1 MKQGW
6 EIKKLGDIT
15 TSINGLWTGKKPP
28 FTTIAV
34 IRNTNFTKDCKLDTS
49 DIAYIDVEVKQY
61 ASRKLQCG
69 DIIIEKSGGS
79 DKQPV
84 GRPILFNIEEGEYS
98 FSNFTST
105 LRVRDKTTILPEFIH
120 RYLAYIYMRGDT
132 AAMQSK
138 TTGIRNLDFNLYKSI
153 NIPVP
158 SIEEQER
165 IVEELD
171 CLSGVIERKREQLRE
186 LDALAQSIFYQMFG
200 DPITNEK
207 GWDVKKLEE
216 LCDIING
223 FAFPSSDF
231 AESNPIKVIKIT
243 NVGVNEFIS
252 DDSSL
257 PEEYNNMEGCKVH
270 TGDIVIALT
279 RTIISTGVKRAIVP
293 NEYNESLVNQRVAA
307 ILANDRI
314 VSRRF
319 LYSYL
324 GTDFVRQYILQKAT
338 ALMQP
343 NLSIRDLRDM
353 PTIYPPL
360 ASQQEFAE
368 KIEAIEKQKEL
379 IKQSIT
385 QTEELFNSRMD
396 YYFN

>member
-1 MKQGW
+1 MKQDW

-28 FTTIAV
+28 FITIAV

-105 LRVRDKTTILPEFIH
+105 MRVNDKATILPEFVH
-120 RYLAYIYMRGDT
+120 RYLAYIYARGDT

-138 TTGIRNLDFNLYKSI
+138 TTGIRNLDFTLYKSI
-153 NIPVP
+153 QVPIPP
-158 SIEEQER
+158 REEQER

-171 CLSGVIERKREQLRE
+171 CLSGIIDRKREQLKE

-207 GWDVKKLEE
+207 GWEVKKLGEVCKTTSGGTPSKGHNEYYEGGTIPWLRSGEVNKMYIYDTELFITEE
-216 LCDIING
+216 GLQKSSAKWFPVDTVVIAMYGATVGQVGILKNKMTTNQAICGIFPNKEFTPIYLYHFLLSKKDDYIAMAAGGAQPNISQNIIRDTLVCCPTI
-223 FAFPSSDF
+223 AQQQLF
-231 AESNPIKVIKIT
+231 AERI
-243 NVGVNEFIS
+243 
-252 DDSSL
+252 
-257 PEEYNNMEGCKVH
+257 
-270 TGDIVIALT
+270 
-279 RTIISTGVKRAIVP
+279 
-293 NEYNESLVNQRVAA
+293 
-307 ILANDRI
+307 DRI
-314 VSRRF
+314 E
-319 LYSYL
+319 
-324 GTDFVRQYILQKAT
+324 QQKK
-338 ALMQP
+338 LIS
-343 NLSIRDLRDM
+343 LSI
-353 PTIYPPL
+353 
-360 ASQQEFAE
+360 
-368 KIEAIEKQKEL
+368 KE
-379 IKQSIT
+379 
-385 QTEELFNSRMD
+385 TEDLFNSRMS